1 MGIKEDLVSC
11 IPVAFIKEIEHIVR
25 LPWTSELDTSY
36 YEKKFKLKYFINSE
50 RLQMPDRVY
59 YTPFSNNTLES
70 IPAIQRLIIA
80 ALFSRH
86 HNGHLREQSLDLLL
100 TEPLPWVL
108 PFIIQ
113 LSAEYILEI
122 NLKIAKSLDMLPKK
136 AIGNFFKENPGY
148 LDFTRQRMVS
158 YWNCYD
164 KINPE
169 YKLFINHPAHKVLYF
184 YENNIALRD

>member
-11 IPVAFIKEIEHIVR
+11 IPVTLIKEIEHIVR
-25 LPWTSELDTSY
+25 LPWTGKLDTIY
-36 YEKKFKLKYFINSE
+36 YEKKFKLTYFIDSE
-50 RLQMPDRVY
+50 RLQMPDRIY
-59 YTPFSNNTLES
+59 YASFSNKTLES
-70 IPAIQRLIIA
+70 IPAIQKLIIA

-86 HNGHLREQSLDLLL
+86 HNGHLREQSLELLL

-122 NLKIAKSLDMLPKK
+122 NIKIAKSLDMLPQK
-136 AIGNFFKENPGY
+136 AIGIFFKENPGY

-164 KINPE
+164 RNKPE
-169 YKLFINHPAHKVLYF
+169 YTWFADHPASKILSF
-184 YENNIALRD
+184 YKECTAL